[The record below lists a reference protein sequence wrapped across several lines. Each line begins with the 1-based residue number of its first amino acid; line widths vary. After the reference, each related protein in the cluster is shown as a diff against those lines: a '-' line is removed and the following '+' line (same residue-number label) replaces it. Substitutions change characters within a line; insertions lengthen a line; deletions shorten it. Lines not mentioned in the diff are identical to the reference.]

1 MHMDAILRITAILQA
16 DADAGRATDKHR
28 LVDDLHL
35 EFPLISRVVLL
46 ALVES
51 SIATIDGAS
60 A

>member
-16 DADAGRATDKHR
+16 NADAKLTTDKHS
-28 LVDDLHL
+28 LVDDLQI
-35 EFPLISRVVLL
+35 EFPLIAREMLL

-51 SIATIDGAS
+51 SITTIDGAT